1 MTAFEHC
8 HSYMPTY
15 QYIAEALGVTV
26 GTLLG
31 EVQENE

>member
-1 MTAFEHC
+1 MSFLT
-8 HSYMPTY
+8 TY

-31 EVQENE
+31 ETGGAE